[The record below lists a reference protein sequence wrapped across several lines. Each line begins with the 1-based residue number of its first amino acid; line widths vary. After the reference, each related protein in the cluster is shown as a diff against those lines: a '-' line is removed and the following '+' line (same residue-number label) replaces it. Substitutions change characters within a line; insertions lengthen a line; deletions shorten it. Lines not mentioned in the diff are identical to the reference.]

1 MRSFLN
7 SLLTI
12 TFALLF
18 FYGCEVEEKKN
29 IYQSPALQKYSK
41 FIYAENFLLKDK
53 ASKINKDLSGLLGI
67 EADFLIENKVSFNG
81 KVIDEFIDCGKM
93 NDEIYVNYID
103 RIFGSYLEATIT
115 FEVTEESNNFKITNK
130 PIKYVFYSKETGTR
144 WKFKTNKPKELLVGN
159 PVYDDNPYRTCISK
173 NILEKK
179 IINIFNEI

>member
-7 SLLTI
+7 RLLTT
-12 TFALLF
+12 TFALLL
-18 FYGCEVEEKKN
+18 FYGCEVEGKKN
-29 IYQSPALQKYSK
+29 IYQSPALKKYSK
-41 FIYAENFLLKDK
+41 LIYAENFLLKEK
-53 ASKINKDLSGLLGI
+53 ASKINKDLSVILGI

-81 KVIDEFIDCGKM
+81 KVIEELIDCGKM
-93 NDEIYVNYID
+93 NEEIYVNYID

-115 FEVTEESNNFKITNK
+115 FKVTEENNNFKIINK

-159 PVYDDNPYRTCISK
+159 PVYDDNPYRTCLSK

-179 IINIFNEI
+179 IINIFSEI